1 MAKVIYRVVAA
12 CNVLGFGFPKESLE
26 AAVTGGVDAIVADAG
41 SKDAGP
47 YYLGTG
53 TEYFGHAA
61 VRRDFELIVRAA
73 QRVGAPVI
81 LGSCGMAGGN
91 RNLAWMVDVA
101 KQVFDQHNVRNVK
114 VATIAAELAPG
125 VVINEF
131 RKGALLPLGRGPE
144 VTEAALRE
152 STIVG
157 QMGIH
162 PLISALNAGAKYVFA
177 GRACDSSLFAADM
190 IRHGIDPG
198 LAYHVGQVLECGALA
213 CDPGSPSDCLVAE
226 IHDDG
231 SASFVAP
238 NPGRRCTPHSIAANA
253 LYEASHP
260 QLRCYPEGV
269 LSTEQTEFHARSS
282 RTAAIRGSQF
292 VRTSRACP
300 GSIKLEGARLLG
312 RRKLSL
318 IFIDKADL
326 PKIPDDVLVY
336 GRNGVQMA
344 PAQHERGIIVEA
356 VSTDPQAATRFA
368 SLVARLL
375 NQSSFP
381 GRGASSGNIAYPLS
395 PHVVSFRRAD
405 GLHAAMVPG
414 GTRDRV
420 FCEHYA
426 SIKQAVIRLVETEFP
441 DALANASYR
450 IIEADAD
457 NPAILLR
464 TTDPDP
470 QRLEARH
477 RQVIARMTALAP
489 PKPESR
495 LNLDIPDE
503 YVWSLYH
510 LMRNDGVIRP
520 QMFPITWYQANG
532 AEWTQQG
539 TAQPHYFA
547 IGITNN
553 GGSLDERTQSLIA
566 DAPPLG
572 SPQGTRCLADM
583 AAVIRS
589 KDVGVGRLTFDII
602 FTSPEAYEAALRSN
616 LFHKDSMAELL
627 RLPVNDVV
635 GTYFVDSCNAIKVTI
650 VRPNISASSD
660 ERDVF
665 GTQQQMALE
674 QLTIPLYNEPLLSA
688 SAL

>member
-1 MAKVIYRVVAA
+1 
-12 CNVLGFGFPKESLE
+12 
-26 AAVTGGVDAIVADAG
+26 
-41 SKDAGP
+41 
-47 YYLGTG
+47 
-53 TEYFGHAA
+53 
-61 VRRDFELIVRAA
+61 
-73 QRVGAPVI
+73 
-81 LGSCGMAGGN
+81 
-91 RNLAWMVDVA
+91 
-101 KQVFDQHNVRNVK
+101 
-114 VATIAAELAPG
+114 
-125 VVINEF
+125 
-131 RKGALLPLGRGPE
+131 
-144 VTEAALRE
+144 
-152 STIVG
+152 
-157 QMGIH
+157 
-162 PLISALNAGAKYVFA
+162 
-177 GRACDSSLFAADM
+177 
-190 IRHGIDPG
+190 
-198 LAYHVGQVLECGALA
+198 
-213 CDPGSPSDCLVAE
+213 
-226 IHDDG
+226 
-231 SASFVAP
+231 
-238 NPGRRCTPHSIAANA
+238 
-253 LYEASHP
+253 
-260 QLRCYPEGV
+260 
-269 LSTEQTEFHARSS
+269 
-282 RTAAIRGSQF
+282 
-292 VRTSRACP
+292 
-300 GSIKLEGARLLG
+300 
-312 RRKLSL
+312 
-318 IFIDKADL
+318 
-326 PKIPDDVLVY
+326 
-336 GRNGVQMA
+336 
-344 PAQHERGIIVEA
+344 
-356 VSTDPQAATRFA
+356 
-368 SLVARLL
+368 
-375 NQSSFP
+375 
-381 GRGASSGNIAYPLS
+381 
-395 PHVVSFRRAD
+395 
-405 GLHAAMVPG
+405 
-414 GTRDRV
+414 
-420 FCEHYA
+420 
-426 SIKQAVIRLVETEFP
+426 
-441 DALANASYR
+441 LANASYR

-477 RQVIARMTALAP
+477 QQVIARMTALAP

-547 IGITNN
+547 IGITDN